1 MGSSRWSSGS
11 AAVTSA
17 AESLETSELVRRN
30 RERELMLLQDAL
42 NGKVLG
48 DDARD
53 VFMRRY
59 LACRSHEQQLLHDVN
74 CDKQVLQQVLD
85 AVV

>member
-1 MGSSRWSSGS
+1 MM
-11 AAVTSA
+11 TSA
-17 AESLETSELVRRN
+17 ADSFETSELVRRN
-30 RERELMLLQDAL
+30 RERELTLLQDAL
-42 NGKVLG
+42 DGKVRG

-59 LACRSHEQQLLHDVN
+59 LACRSHEQQLLHDVSG
-74 CDKQVLQQVLD
+74 DKQVLKQVNDD